1 MKEHNPFIKA
11 LFKKPRNDVTWKVV
25 QSEKIKWVRERKMAL
40 SEKEIKAIRNINR
53 NYQVVDIPKEEIQ
66 DKFFGTSDM
75 AILVVEFDL
84 DRRRFN
90 LYIADA
96 GTNVATPT

>member
-1 MKEHNPFIKA
+1 
-11 LFKKPRNDVTWKVV
+11 
-25 QSEKIKWVRERKMAL
+25 MAL
-40 SEKEIKAIRNINR
+40 SQKEITAIRNINR

-66 DKFFGTSDM
+66 DKFFGTSGR

-90 LYIADA
+90 LYTADA
-96 GTNVATPT
+96 GTNVAAQT